1 MGIRLA
7 LTPLAF
13 ATQPENRKMVEVCME
28 TVFPPQTFLQRLETR
43 VIDLRDRTAIPAD
56 EVMVMRVLVQFIR
69 GAPLPQIGLRHQSD
83 LGEQIETP
91 VHCRFIEVG
100 IARSHTAE
108 YLLCSKMRF
117 ALAHY
122 GKDAFALRREP
133 MAAGAQRL
141 DHFLMMGH
149 VEFSLSRPYCI

>member
-1 MGIRLA
+1 
-7 LTPLAF
+7 
-13 ATQPENRKMVEVCME
+13 VE
-28 TVFPPQTFLQRLETR
+28 TVSPPQTFLQRLEAS
-43 VIDLRDRTAIPAD
+43 VIDLRDRPAIPAD
-56 EVMVMRVLVQFIR
+56 EVMVMRVLVQFIL

-133 MAAGAQRL
+133 MAAGAQGL

-149 VEFSLSRPYCI
+149 VGVFLDQRLLQLVAISNSTQLLFIVNQSLDKCN